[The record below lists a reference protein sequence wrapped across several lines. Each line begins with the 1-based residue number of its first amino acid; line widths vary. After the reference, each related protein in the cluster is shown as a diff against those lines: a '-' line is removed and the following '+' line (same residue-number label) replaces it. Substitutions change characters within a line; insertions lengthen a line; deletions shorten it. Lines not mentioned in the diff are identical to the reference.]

1 MTTPSDSSTP
11 PVQERRGFLGLLTA
25 LVGAVAALVFAVPF
39 LGYLFGPLRR
49 KADPW
54 VDLGKAADFPVG
66 ETRLV
71 TFQNKLGEPWVGKT
85 GMSGVYV
92 RNKGKRAGK
101 DDYDFMVLAMN
112 CAHLGCP
119 VSWFP
124 QSGLFL
130 CPCHGGVYYEDG
142 ARASGPP
149 PRGMFHCDWEVKSG
163 VLRVRSP
170 HFPTLQD
177 TLIKSG

>member
-1 MTTPSDSSTP
+1 MTTHSGSPTP
-11 PVQERRGFLGLLTA
+11 PVEERRGFLQLLTA
-25 LVGAVAALVFAVPF
+25 LVGAVAAVVFAVPF
-39 LGYLFGPLRR
+39 LSYLFSPLRR
-49 KADPW
+49 KRDPW
-54 VDLGKAADFPVG
+54 VDLGKVGDFPTG

-71 TFQNKLGEPWVGKT
+71 TFQNKLGEPWVGRT
-85 GMSGVYV
+85 GMTGVYV
-92 RNKGKRAGK
+92 RYKGKADGK
-101 DDYDFMVLAMN
+101 DDFMVLAMN

-142 ARASGPP
+142 ERASGPP
-149 PRGMFHCDWEVKSG
+149 PRGMFHCDWEVRQG

-177 TLIKSG
+177 TLTKPA